1 MSDLIVIAFK
11 DEQTAFSLRAE
22 LAKMQKEYLIDMEDV
37 VVVTKDDK
45 GKVKLHQAQNLTAF
59 GALSGGF
66 WGTLI
71 GLIFLNPLLGA
82 AIGAGAGA
90 VSGALTDIGIND
102 DMIKGLAESFQ
113 PGCSA
118 VFVLVRKATGD
129 KVLARLKEFTGKGK
143 VLQTSLTKD
152 KEEELRAVI
161 EGASG

>member
-1 MSDLIVIAFK
+1 MADLVVIAFQ
-11 DEQTAFSLRAE
+11 DEQMAFALRAE

-45 GKVKLHQAQNLTAF
+45 GKVKLHQAMNLTAM
-59 GALSGGF
+59 GAVSGSF
-66 WGTLI
+66 WGLLI

-82 AIGAGAGA
+82 AVGAGAGA
-90 VSGALTDIGIND
+90 VSGALTDIGVD
-102 DMIKGLAESFQ
+102 DKMMKELAGSFK

-129 KVLARLKEFTGKGK
+129 KVLAGLKEFTGKGK
-143 VLQTSLTKD
+143 VLQTSLAKD

-161 EGASG
+161 EGAT